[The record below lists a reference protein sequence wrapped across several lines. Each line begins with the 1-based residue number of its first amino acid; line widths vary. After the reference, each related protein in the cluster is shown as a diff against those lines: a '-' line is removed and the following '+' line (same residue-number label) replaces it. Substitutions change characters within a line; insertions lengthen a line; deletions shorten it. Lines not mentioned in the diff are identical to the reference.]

1 MGTFID
7 LTGRVFGR
15 WTVLSHAGR
24 VAKDEAVNG
33 KSVGQSLWLC
43 RCECGVEREVLY
55 GSLTRGGSQSC
66 GCLRAELNWTNATHG
81 LSRSME
87 QTIYQ
92 SMKTRCCNANH
103 ASFRRYG
110 ARGIKVC
117 ERWLSGSDNKTG
129 FECFLEDMGRR
140 PGKLTL
146 ERKNNDGHYS
156 PENCIWAT
164 RREQGGNKSNNRIFH
179 WKGKDMILADI
190 CRLENVDTANISLGL
205 TTLGLSIEASVA
217 RAQKNGA
224 VHKGDEKKPIMGM
237 RVRSGRVW
245 TPEDFSG
252 GKTDAEIAKEKGVS
266 VQAVGQQ
273 RKFHA
278 PNTKGVGKKTGP
290 KPKEKP
296 ELSSS
301 PAKQPAVASAPNTT
315 PRVPNVEYRAP
326 VDFSSLSKI
335 LPYKKP

>member
-146 ERKNNDGHYS
+146 ERKNNDGHYLALDFVIIDG
-156 PENCIWAT
+156 PFENRHVYGNLNLDNKNPVAVDIADEELAELAQACGKPSVRVPMPGESLDDLHGIPVLLKIGVEPARGQFEAKNKIKGYRPKDT
-164 RREQGGNKSNNRIFH
+164 RP
-179 WKGKDMILADI
+179 
-190 CRLENVDTANISLGL
+190 
-205 TTLGLSIEASVA
+205 TTSAPTTG
-217 RAQKNGA
+217 QKA
-224 VHKGDEKKPIMGM
+224 
-237 RVRSGRVW
+237 
-245 TPEDFSG
+245 
-252 GKTDAEIAKEKGVS
+252 
-266 VQAVGQQ
+266 
-273 RKFHA
+273 A
-278 PNTKGVGKKTGP
+278 PWSGKK
-290 KPKEKP
+290 
-296 ELSSS
+296 
-301 PAKQPAVASAPNTT
+301 
-315 PRVPNVEYRAP
+315 
-326 VDFSSLSKI
+326 
-335 LPYKKP
+335 